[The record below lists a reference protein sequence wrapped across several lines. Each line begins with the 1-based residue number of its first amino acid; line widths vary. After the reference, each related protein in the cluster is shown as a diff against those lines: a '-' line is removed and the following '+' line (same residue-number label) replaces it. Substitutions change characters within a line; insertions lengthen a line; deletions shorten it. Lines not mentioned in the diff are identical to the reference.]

1 VCLIMTWSRY
11 DRPLGAPKA
20 QAVLGEDGILRR
32 EFASGTVA
40 LFDPKAQTGQVKWGQ
55 VTQRL
60 Q

>member
-1 VCLIMTWSRY
+1 MTWSRY